1 MEFSSSALA
10 LTARYPPGTFRN
22 LEGLAELVESK
33 FEELKQRDVGQY
45 ISLKHVSERDFGFIE
60 RNRNRLASVRISY
73 FPDIGT
79 LIIKVPSKAHE
90 KAHANFGMRLG
101 FKVCNMGVGNLE
113 FSSLAATMYTGQT
126 GSSKEGDSSFI
137 NDTIRPEG
145 WPLLVIEAGVSESMP
160 WLRADAAW
168 WIE

>member
-1 MEFSSSALA
+1 
-10 LTARYPPGTFRN
+10 
-22 LEGLAELVESK
+22 
-33 FEELKQRDVGQY
+33 
-45 ISLKHVSERDFGFIE
+45 
-60 RNRNRLASVRISY
+60 
-73 FPDIGT
+73 
-79 LIIKVPSKAHE
+79 
-90 KAHANFGMRLG
+90 
-101 FKVCNMGVGNLE
+101 MGVGNLE
-113 FSSLAATMYTGQT
+113 FSLAATMYTGQT